1 MHGTEAPMNRSMKKW
16 AIVGGFALTLAACT
30 RAPGGGPTEPI
41 QTASPTPSPAIQSPA
56 SPEVVVS
63 APAPTVLAPGEF
75 WDRIGGGENA
85 PSFDSLGSMIRDAD
99 LVVVGV
105 VTEFRDGR
113 RMFFP
118 ETNETAYMAEV
129 RVRVSDTLRGTLISP
144 DDAPGTV
151 VVETSIGFGPNP
163 SLFAGLDA
171 SAPIGS
177 RVVLFLVNEEA
188 DAVRRGSPP
197 DAPYRGEAYYYVRRV
212 RPDLVPS
219 SVEPRPASR

>member
-1 MHGTEAPMNRSMKKW
+1 
-16 AIVGGFALTLAACT
+16 
-30 RAPGGGPTEPI
+30 
-41 QTASPTPSPAIQSPA
+41 
-56 SPEVVVS
+56 
-63 APAPTVLAPGEF
+63 
-75 WDRIGGGENA
+75 
-85 PSFDSLGSMIRDAD
+85 MIRDAD
-99 LVVVGV
+99 LVAVGV

-118 ETNETAYMAEV
+118 ETNETVYMAEV

-177 RVVLFLVNEEA
+177 RVVLFLVNKEA

-197 DAPYRGEAYYYVRRV
+197 DAPYRGEAYYYGLSNGIQASIRDEAGTAGVGPGAEAAPWLAKIKDRPFDRVVRDIRAAA
-212 RPDLVPS
+212 S
-219 SVEPRPASR
+219 SAP